1 MEIQGLF
8 KKIDYLGKGTI
19 SWVRLFMFFC
29 EVYTPSKHFPMYVNT
44 RIMQFKKKQ
53 KLDSSK
59 ITLASGDLWTK
70 YN

>member
-1 MEIQGLF
+1 MGEI
-8 KKIDYLGKGTI
+8 
-19 SWVRLFMFFC
+19 FFLC
-29 EVYTPSKHFPMYVNT
+29 EAYTPSKHFPMYVNT
-44 RIMQFKKKQ
+44 RIMQLKKK